1 MYKIILFAYN
11 GSQEGQDAL
20 TDTKELALWSGSQV
34 WLVAVNP
41 GFNDFALPDG
51 GVSNYAWDEVDKARY
66 QDILQDGMHKL
77 AQAGFEVQGQV
88 LQGDPVR
95 EISKFAAGI
104 SADLIV
110 VGHRHLDSSI
120 ARWWSGSISSALV
133 EEAPC
138 SVFCVI
144 SKKPAA

>member
-1 MYKIILFAYN
+1 MYKTILFAYN

-34 WLVAVNP
+34 WLVAVKPGFDAVAFAGGGIYNP
-41 GFNDFALPDG
+41 G
-51 GVSNYAWDEVDKARY
+51 WDAAEKKLF
-66 QDILQDGMHKL
+66 QNILDEGLQKFSD
-77 AQAGFEVQGQV
+77 AGFVVRGEILEGN
-88 LQGDPVR
+88 PVE
-95 EISKFAAGI
+95 EISKFAKGI

-110 VGHRHLDSSI
+110 VGHRHLESRV

-133 EEAPC
+133 EQAPC

-144 SKKPAA
+144 AKQV